1 MTEDQANALEPMM
14 IANLARAIDF
24 VKFGEAKNAA
34 LLTFAS
40 AWLLASANVAV
51 GEAGVATEVRLALI
65 LGVPFIAVAAFLALI
80 SFLPRT
86 DLNAL
91 RRAPKTNPRRN
102 YLYFGDLSQLPA
114 DNCHQ
119 RFSDRFLSAGE
130 GRLNEA
136 YFDDLG
142 CQIIVNSKVAAQ
154 KFLLFTWGV
163 RSLILGL
170 GVYAVAAVILVMSR
184 WLTGH

>member
-1 MTEDQANALEPMM
+1 MTDDEAKALEPMM
-14 IANLARAIDF
+14 TANLSRTIDF

-40 AWLLASANVAV
+40 AWILASANVAV
-51 GEAGVATEVRLALI
+51 GKAGDVGEVRMALI
-65 LGVPFIAVAAFLALI
+65 LGVPLIAIAAFLALI

-91 RRAPKTNPRRN
+91 RRAPKTNPRPN

-114 DNCHQ
+114 DRCHQ
-119 RFSDRFLSAGE
+119 RFRDRFLSDGK
-130 GRLNEA
+130 LNDD

-142 CQIIVNSKVAAQ
+142 CQIIVNAKVAAQ
-154 KFLLFTWGV
+154 KFFLFRWGV

-170 GVYAVAAVILVMSR
+170 LIYAVAAAVLVISR
-184 WLTGH
+184 WLGGH